1 MNICRNVKKIATFF
15 VLEYD
20 SVSVQR
26 AIRHVAPC
34 TLTLDKIKTEK
45 MQHMNI
51 CRNVKKIATF
61 FVLEYDSV
69 SVQRAIR
76 HVAPCTLTLDK
87 IKTEK
92 MQRYLRK
99 GE

>member
-20 SVSVQR
+20 SVSVQG
-26 AIRHVAPC
+26 AIRH
-34 TLTLDKIKTEK
+34 I
-45 MQHMNI
+45 
-51 CRNVKKIATF
+51 
-61 FVLEYDSV
+61 
-69 SVQRAIR
+69 
-76 HVAPCTLTLDK
+76 APCTLTLDK